1 MPTNFPGSNDT
12 FDIPSVPTTTA
23 LGTTGTSARTHT
35 QNHRDLGDA
44 IVAQQAQATYKAHTH
59 DGATF
64 RHGNQLAQ
72 ANTHQSPDTDA
83 ATTSLHHTVGAGANQ
98 YASGTHT
105 HAAVATYPVGAFF
118 FAWVSTYPGVTDPV
132 SGNPGLGVV
141 GTWTAVG
148 QRFLC
153 ASGGGLG
160 LTLGA
165 VGGSNSHNHTMDA
178 TTDTTAAH
186 SHTLSSATTGA
197 GGGHTH
203 NSFGTGS
210 ASVSHFHLT
219 YDYTG
224 AFGIAHGDGGFG
236 VPYVYHYHQYNTHTA
251 SHSHSTPTPGSTAD
265 HTHNL
270 PSTALGNSTP
280 THNHNNS
287 TPQTANN
294 LIPLFVVY
302 MWQRTA

>member
-23 LGTTGTSARTHT
+23 LGTPGTSARTHT

-44 IVAQQAQATYKAHTH
+44 IVAMQAQATYKAHIH

-64 RHGNQLAQ
+64 RNGNQLLQ

-83 ATTSLHHTVGAGANQ
+83 GTTSLHHTIGAGANQ

-105 HAAVATYPVGAFF
+105 HAAVATYPVGAYF
-118 FAWVSTYPGVTDPV
+118 FAWVSTYPGVTDPGT
-132 SGNPGLGVV
+132 GNPGLGVI

-153 ASGGGLG
+153 ATGGSLG
-160 LTLGA
+160 FALGA
-165 VGGSNSHNHTMDA
+165 TGGTNSHNHTMDA
-178 TTDTTAAH
+178 ATNTQAAH
-186 SHTLSSATTGA
+186 SHTLSSATTG
-197 GGGHTH
+197 GGGNHTH
-203 NSFGTGS
+203 SNSSGTT
-210 ASVSHFHLT
+210 ATSVSHFHLT
-219 YDYTG
+219 YDGGQHVVGSGGG
-224 AFGIAHGDGGFG
+224 AS
-236 VPYVYHYHQYNTHTA
+236 PYALHYHQYNTHTA
-251 SHSHSTPTPGSTAD
+251 SHAHSAPTTGSQAD

-270 PSTALGNSTP
+270 PSTALGNST
-280 THNHNNS
+280 THNHNNGVPAS
-287 TPQTANN
+287 ANN